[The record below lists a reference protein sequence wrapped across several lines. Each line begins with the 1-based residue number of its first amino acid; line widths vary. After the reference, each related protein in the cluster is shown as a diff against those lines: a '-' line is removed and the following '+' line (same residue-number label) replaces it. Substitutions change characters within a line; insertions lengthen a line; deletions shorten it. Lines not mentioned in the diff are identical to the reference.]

1 MTPLPAWRCND
12 SETGSTHDAILLM
25 GEGGREREY
34 AIKGFE
40 MSDGVVDD
48 FDLVRERRLEGVD
61 IETALSA
68 DTREGVNGVLTS
80 ERERRDGVL
89 VLIST
94 WRSTLQTWHN
104 KLL

>member
-1 MTPLPAWRCND
+1 
-12 SETGSTHDAILLM
+12 M

-48 FDLVRERRLEGVD
+48 FDFVRVRRLVGVD

-68 DTREGVNGVLTS
+68 DTSEGVNGVLTS

-94 WRSTLQTWHN
+94 
-104 KLL
+104 